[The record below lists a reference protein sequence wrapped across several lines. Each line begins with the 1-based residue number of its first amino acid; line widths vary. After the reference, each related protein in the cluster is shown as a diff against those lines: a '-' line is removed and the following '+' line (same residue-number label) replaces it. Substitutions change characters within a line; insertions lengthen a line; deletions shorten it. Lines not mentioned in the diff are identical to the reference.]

1 MATPEFRVKL
11 SLDDSEVTQ
20 SVARAT
26 AANDAFLAKIA
37 EQANQASTSVSR
49 LGGAMSG
56 TAAGGMRTLTT
67 GAGQAAGAT
76 RLTRQEIQAL
86 NYTVSD
92 VAASL
97 ASGASPFTILL
108 QQGGQLKDQF
118 GGVGA
123 LFSKLGSMINPVTLG
138 VTALA
143 VVVGGLTVAARAA
156 RTEQEALDKA
166 VNITGNFAALTNDR
180 VDELAKSLD
189 GDLKVGAGAAREMLV
204 ALADTGRVS
213 AGSLDQV
220 AKAALLSSKVS
231 GESASTVAKSF
242 AAMSDGVA
250 RWAEE
255 QNKRFHFLS
264 VAQLQYIQ
272 QLEEQGK
279 REEAARIASEALS
292 DHLRGAGS
300 ESVYAIGRAW
310 DAAARAAGSYWE
322 AIKSSFRDETT
333 DQQIE
338 RLRVTV
344 EANKRLAAEAREN
357 ARGAGAFGSSANEQR
372 AREAEQR
379 AADAELEIRRLQE
392 SRVREQG
399 AANTRAA
406 RARADE
412 AAIAANERV
421 KKLAEE
427 TTGQSL
433 LNQKIAQYRK
443 DIEAI
448 RVAGGAIPSE
458 AEQAAQIQKLREKY
472 DPKGVSAA
480 NSAATSLQNAIKSQ
494 FQAYGDEGAKLTQQL
509 ADFQQYGRA
518 VESTTRSVLE
528 FDLARGKLKGTSAG
542 VAERLRAEADA
553 LDAQKRALS
562 QEQEGNRIDRRV
574 AAIKAAADAQA
585 LSNREARIAQELAQ
599 IDTGKLPA
607 GTAAYEARAAAIR
620 QAVNA
625 DEDRLT
631 VKRLADQALNT
642 EAEVAR
648 LQQETAALTQN
659 ALQRQ
664 IATYQLKLEAEARRE
679 IAASPEMESEIR
691 ASKAA
696 ELQRY
701 TVAATAAYDSQ
712 RSSVNGL
719 RQAVARYTDEAT
731 DGARVAASV
740 FQDTAT
746 MMENAIANFVKT
758 GKLDVKGLFDFMLQ
772 EFVRVK
778 ARMAISSLASGT
790 DWSGM
795 LTTVAS
801 AFGGGGAPGGG
812 AGAASAIYA
821 LTTGS
826 SGGSGNGLKMPA
838 FAGGGDPYVN
848 RINLVGE
855 QGPELF
861 VPRVPGTIIPNRALS
876 AMGGPSVQIV
886 QNNNIGSQIGRSDLE
901 NGLVAAK
908 SAAVSE
914 VFDLLRRQGYIK

>member
-26 AANDAFLAKIA
+26 AANDAFLARIA
-37 EQANQASTSVSR
+37 EQANQTNTSVSR
-49 LGGAMSG
+49 LSSTMGGAA
-56 TAAGGMRTLTT
+56 TTGMRTLAT
-67 GAGQAAGAT
+67 GAGQVSSAT
-76 RLTRQEIQAL
+76 RLTRQDIQAL

-108 QQGGQLKDQF
+108 QQGGQVKDQL
-118 GGVGA
+118 GGIGPM
-123 LFSKLGSMINPVTLG
+123 FSKLGSLITPTSVALTA
-138 VTALA
+138 VAAAAALA
-143 VVVGGLTVAARAA
+143 VGGFIAVSK
-156 RTEQEALDKA
+156 EQEAYNRALLL
-166 VNITGNFAALTNDR
+166 TGNYAGLTNQR
-180 VDELAKSLD
+180 VSELAQGLS
-189 GDLKVGAGAAREMLV
+189 GEVRQSVAASREVIV
-204 ALADTGRVS
+204 ALAEAGRV
-213 AGSLDQV
+213 APESLAPMAAAV
-220 AKAALLSSKVS
+220 STFAKATGQA
-231 GESASTVAKSF
+231 ASDVVKEF
-242 AAMSDGVA
+242 ATMADGVA
-250 RWAEE
+250 KWAAEH
-255 QNKRFHFLS
+255 NKQYHFLTI
-264 VAQLQYIQ
+264 AQLQYIE
-272 QLEEQGK
+272 QLEESGRK
-279 REEAARIASEALS
+279 EEALRVTSEALTN
-292 DHLRGAGS
+292 HLKGS
-300 ESVYAIGRAW
+300 ATESVYAIGRAW
-310 DAAARAAGSYWE
+310 DSAGRSVSDYWEKIKGLFRDDTKDDLLKRIGNQIQTKEASLPNLKGTRAGEIVEAELVALRAERARLQGEQKQEQDTAAEQARKARA
-322 AIKSSFRDETT
+322 
-333 DQQIE
+333 
-338 RLRVTV
+338 
-344 EANKRLAAEAREN
+344 N
-357 ARGAGAFGSSANEQR
+357 
-372 AREAEQR
+372 
-379 AADAELEIRRLQE
+379 
-392 SRVREQG
+392 
-399 AANTRAA
+399 
-406 RARADE
+406 E
-412 AAIAANERV
+412 AAQAANERI
-421 KKLAEE
+421 KRLAEE

-448 RVAGGAIPSE
+448 RVAGGKVPTE
-458 AEQAAQIQKLREKY
+458 AEQADQIKKLREKY

-480 NSAATSLQNAIKSQ
+480 NSAANSLQNAIKSQ

-585 LSNREARIAQELAQ
+585 LSNREARVAQELAQ
-599 IDTGKLPA
+599 IDAGKLPA

-679 IAASPEMESEIR
+679 IAASPEMEGQIR
-691 ASKAA
+691 ESKAA

-740 FQDTAT
+740 FQDTASA
-746 MMENAIANFVKT
+746 MENAIANFVKT

-790 DWSGM
+790 DWSGL